1 MTALYIIAGYALA
14 LLQPT
19 SQPAPICIHHLH
31 DGDTWTLCDG
41 TRVRLSAIDAPE
53 WESSP
58 RCIDPRRR
66 ARAVCDNALAERS
79 RDALATLLADGALCV
94 DMGPDRYRRR
104 LYRCTVGGVDV
115 GATMVGGGYAEWWRG
130 R

>member
-1 MTALYIIAGYALA
+1 MLEAFALCLA
-14 LLQPT
+14 
-19 SQPAPICIHHLH
+19 SVY
-31 DGDTWTLCDG
+31 DGDSLRTCDG
-41 TRVRLSAIDAPE
+41 TRVRLAAIDAPE

-79 RDALATLLADGALCV
+79 RDALAALLADGALCV
-94 DMGPDRYRRR
+94 DLGPDVYRRR
-104 LYRCTVGGVDV
+104 LYRCMVGGVDV
-115 GATMVGGGYAEWWRG
+115 GATMVSGGYAEWWRG